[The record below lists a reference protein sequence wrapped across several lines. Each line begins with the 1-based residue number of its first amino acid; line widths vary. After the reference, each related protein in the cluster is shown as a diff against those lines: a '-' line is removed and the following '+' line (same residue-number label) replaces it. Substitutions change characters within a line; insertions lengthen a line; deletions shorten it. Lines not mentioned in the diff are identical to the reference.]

1 LNGNLIFTPVPGN
14 LGVFYTPSL
23 TMVVCE
29 AESLF
34 FNPDP
39 VFDPAVVFDIDLVF
53 DLDPTQTAFRFVQL
67 ICGSHGCDQQTVD
80 I

>member
-1 LNGNLIFTPVPGN
+1 
-14 LGVFYTPSL
+14 
-23 TMVVCE
+23 MVVCE

-34 FNPDP
+34 FDPDP
-39 VFDPAVVFDIDLVF
+39 VSDPAVVFDIDLVF
-53 DLDPTQTAFRFVQL
+53 DLDLLFDLDPTQTASRSVQL